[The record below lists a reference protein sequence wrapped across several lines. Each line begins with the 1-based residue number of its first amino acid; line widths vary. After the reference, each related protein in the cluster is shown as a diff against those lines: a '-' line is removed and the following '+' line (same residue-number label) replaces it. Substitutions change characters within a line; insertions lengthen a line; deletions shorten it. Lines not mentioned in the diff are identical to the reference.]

1 MLAVTSLGAKR
12 PQSGDMQPKD
22 STELRSF
29 LENIGLSIH
38 EFQAV
43 LRIRIR
49 IHIWSAGSRSRRAKM
64 TPKSEENSSFE
75 VLDGFFEVY

>member
-1 MLAVTSLGAKR
+1 MLDVTSLGAKR

-38 EFQAV
+38 EFQDM
-43 LRIRIR
+43 R
-49 IHIWSAGSRSRRAKM
+49 K
-64 TPKSEENSSFE
+64 EEPEAAPTAAQPNSP
-75 VLDGFFEVY
+75 VKQGR

>member
-1 MLAVTSLGAKR
+1 MCDPSLGAKR

-38 EFQAV
+38 EFQDM
-43 LRIRIR
+43 R
-49 IHIWSAGSRSRRAKM
+49 K
-64 TPKSEENSSFE
+64 EEPAAAALTAPQPSSP
-75 VLDGFFEVY
+75 VKQGG